1 MAVQLPDT
9 AGYRHRCDFCNS
21 HVTAGFRRSYGTEN
35 RRAKRCRQC
44 DSWARIQRGSARG
57 KDVDYPDPQENPART
72 GGKNLRNSTQV
83 VTDGGEP
90 R

>member
-9 AGYRHRCDFCNS
+9 DGDRHRCDFCHS
-21 HVTAGFRRSYGTEN
+21 HVTTDFRRSYGTEN
-35 RRAKRCRQC
+35 WRAKRCPEC

-57 KDVDYPDPQENPART
+57 KDVNHPDPQENPART
-72 GGKNLRNSTQV
+72 GGRDLRNNTQV